1 MTMKSFTRGIL
12 PVILAAMV
20 QMNANAQMLSLEECR
35 RMAVENNRE
44 LEQARTAIEMSE
56 YDRKIARAAYTPD
69 ISVKGTYMYNNQ
81 GIALIG
87 DEQSERLRNMGTAV
101 QGQVQGFT
109 QSLMGAIQSNPQAL
123 AEYMKSPMWQT
134 VLGSLSQADMSEA
147 LNAIGQEVDDALHPD
162 IEHVVAGGVF
172 LMQPV
177 FAGGKIV
184 ASNRIARLA
193 EELSCSKYD
202 QKYQEVLTTVEQ
214 TYWQVVSLAGKKRLA
229 ESYSDLL
236 HKMERDVELSVEE
249 GVSTK
254 SDLLQVRVKANEA
267 DMLKTKAENGLALSK
282 MLLCKQIG
290 LDLDSSIML
299 ADEESGEIESAPKDS
314 GKSMEDIFRDRPE
327 IRSLGTAVQIYD
339 SKVKV
344 ARADMMPTVA
354 LTAGYLVTNPNL
366 KNGFQ
371 KDWGGFLS
379 AGVAV
384 SVPIFHGFEAA
395 NKTRKAKA
403 EAALYRSQ
411 LQDAKEMVTL
421 QVSQLRKQEAE
432 AAEKLG
438 MARANLDCAEENL
451 RTATVGFAEGVIDAN
466 TALAAQTAWLQAH
479 SEYIDSGIELRMLG
493 TSLNMAEGN
502 DLPESR

>member
-1 MTMKSFTRGIL
+1 
-12 PVILAAMV
+12 
-20 QMNANAQMLSLEECR
+20 
-35 RMAVENNRE
+35 
-44 LEQARTAIEMSE
+44 
-56 YDRKIARAAYTPD
+56 
-69 ISVKGTYMYNNQ
+69 
-81 GIALIG
+81 
-87 DEQSERLRNMGTAV
+87 
-101 QGQVQGFT
+101 
-109 QSLMGAIQSNPQAL
+109 
-123 AEYMKSPMWQT
+123 
-134 VLGSLSQADMSEA
+134 
-147 LNAIGQEVDDALHPD
+147 
-162 IEHVVAGGVF
+162 
-172 LMQPV
+172 
-177 FAGGKIV
+177 
-184 ASNRIARLA
+184 
-193 EELSCSKYD
+193 
-202 QKYQEVLTTVEQ
+202 
-214 TYWQVVSLAGKKRLA
+214 
-229 ESYSDLL
+229 
-236 HKMERDVELSVEE
+236 
-249 GVSTK
+249 
-254 SDLLQVRVKANEA
+254 
-267 DMLKTKAENGLALSK
+267 
-282 MLLCKQIG
+282 
-290 LDLDSSIML
+290 
-299 ADEESGEIESAPKDS
+299 
-314 GKSMEDIFRDRPE
+314 MEDIFRDRPE

-403 EAALYRSQ
+403 DAALYRSQ

-432 AAEKLG
+432 ATEKLG

>member
-1 MTMKSFTRGIL
+1 
-12 PVILAAMV
+12 
-20 QMNANAQMLSLEECR
+20 
-35 RMAVENNRE
+35 
-44 LEQARTAIEMSE
+44 
-56 YDRKIARAAYTPD
+56 
-69 ISVKGTYMYNNQ
+69 
-81 GIALIG
+81 
-87 DEQSERLRNMGTAV
+87 
-101 QGQVQGFT
+101 
-109 QSLMGAIQSNPQAL
+109 
-123 AEYMKSPMWQT
+123 
-134 VLGSLSQADMSEA
+134 
-147 LNAIGQEVDDALHPD
+147 
-162 IEHVVAGGVF
+162 
-172 LMQPV
+172 MQPV

-299 ADEESGEIESAPKDS
+299 ADEESGEIEAAPKDS